1 MAKVKLTQKY
11 IDNPPRPAP
20 YKSREEHCDIALPGL
35 YFETRATCT
44 EWGTFF
50 LRYKDDNG
58 KTCHQKLGRSCDITL
73 KQAREEAK
81 RLRAEIQLGANPRAE
96 AKAKKSIMS
105 WSQYMETIYL
115 PHVRAHLRSYKNLE
129 SLNEKYLEPEIG
141 HLALNRIS
149 LQKAQTL
156 HRDMVEKN
164 GLQPASADHL
174 AKLLRQALLY
184 AVRLDFIASTPVS
197 KIQLF
202 NVDNR
207 RENLLNDD
215 ELQRLLVVLDNAN
228 DRRKT
233 AALVIKYL
241 ISTGARVSE
250 ALNARWTDIDRERQ
264 TWMIQATNSKSKRR
278 RSVPLSV
285 VALGVLNQ
293 LETEGKSEYLFTNSK
308 TGARLT
314 TISKVWRA
322 LKQEADLPQQAR
334 LYDATRHQHASLLIN
349 SGHSL
354 YVVQQIL
361 GHSDPS
367 VTQRYA
373 HLSTD
378 TLQQAAN
385 CVGAY
390 LDKALKEK

>member
-1 MAKVKLTQKY
+1 MAKVKLTQPY

-20 YKSREEHCDIALPGL
+20 NKSREEHCDIALPGM

-96 AKAKKSIMS
+96 ARAKKAIMS

-322 LKQEADLPQQAR
+322 LKQEADLPQQVR

-385 CVGAY
+385 SVGAY
-390 LDKALKEK
+390 LDKVLKEK

>member
-20 YKSREEHCDIALPGL
+20 NKSREEHCDTSLPGL

-96 AKAKKSIMS
+96 ARAKKAIMS
-105 WSQYMETIYL
+105 WCQYMQTIYL

-156 HRDMVEKN
+156 HRDMVDVH
-164 GLQPASADHL
+164 GLSPASADHG
-174 AKLLRQALLY
+174 AKMLRQALLY
-184 AVRLDFIASTPVS
+184 AVRLDLLASTPVS

-207 RENLLNDD
+207 EERLMSAV
-215 ELQRLLVVLDNAN
+215 ELQRLMSTLDNAS
-228 DRRKT
+228 DGRKV
-233 AALVIKYL
+233 ASLVIKFL
-241 ISTGARVSE
+241 LFTGARVNE
-250 ALNARWTDIDRERQ
+250 ALNARWKDIDRKTR
-264 TWMIQATNSKSKRR
+264 TWGVLATTSKSLRR
-278 RSVPLSV
+278 RAIPINDAAMAVIDQ
-285 VALGVLNQ
+285 LG
-293 LETEGKSEYLFTNSK
+293 TEATSEWLFTSSR
-308 TGARLT
+308 GDGSQRLT
-314 TISKVWRA
+314 AIAKVWQKIRQDA
-322 LKQEADLPQQAR
+322 GLPWLRLHDL
-334 LYDATRHQHASLLIN
+334 RHNFASMLVN
-349 SGHSL
+349 SGRTL
-354 YVVQQIL
+354 YEVQQIL
-361 GHSDPS
+361 GHSDS
-367 VTQRYA
+367 TVTERYA
-373 HLSTD
+373 HLSTES
-378 TLQQAAN
+378 LQQAAN
-385 CVGAY
+385 SVSAY